1 MSDGLLI
8 GVAVGALVVLLV
20 MQVLSARAAR
30 QLGGRSANAVIVLRA
45 VNALAVVALI
55 VWLVLGA
62 VGD

>member
-1 MSDGLLI
+1 
-8 GVAVGALVVLLV
+8 